1 MATRKKKETSKL
13 TVPDAFG
20 AVKIEVGSHLTV
32 KTFADGRRELIWD
45 DEALM
50 RDVRAAILKAE
61 STVPVAAK
69 PARAARKTAK
79 K

>member
-13 TVPDAFG
+13 TVPNALG

-32 KTFADGRRELIWD
+32 KTFEDGRKELTWD

-50 RDVRAAILKAE
+50 RDVRAAILEAE
-61 STVPVAAK
+61 NTVPVAAK